1 MSTASGSPAA
11 FTIRSR
17 PEDFVVVE
25 EPLYPPSGTGA
36 HLFLEIEKRGRTT
49 EQVARELGRRLA
61 VDPREVGYAG
71 RKDRH
76 AVTRQWFSV
85 PGVDVDRARALELE
99 GASIVSAIPHAH
111 KLRTGH
117 LRANRF
123 DLALRSQ
130 TVVTAETLAALT
142 LRAESL
148 VRRGMPNRF
157 GEQRF
162 GRSGDNAE
170 SARALLSGRL
180 RPRDRRHA
188 RFLLS
193 ALQAEVFNAV
203 LDERI
208 AGYDD
213 VLIGDLA
220 RVEESGGLFWVD
232 DLERERPRARRFEIS
247 ATGPIFGTK
256 VRAPRGEAAALEARV
271 FARHG
276 IPADGSLVLPRGLRA
291 PGTRRPL
298 RVRPDGLELGPLADG
313 PGLRLGCRL
322 PAGAYVTV
330 LVECLVGNVLDAAQR
345 GSSHDEADP
354 MRVSSPD
361 VD

>member
-1 MSTASGSPAA
+1 MSTASGSPAE

-36 HLFLEIEKRGRTT
+36 HLFLEVEKRGRTT
-49 EQVARELGRRLA
+49 EQVARELARRLA
-61 VDPREVGYAG
+61 VDPRDVGYAG

-85 PGVDVDRARALELE
+85 PGVEVDRARAIELE
-99 GASIVSAIPHAH
+99 GASIVSAIPHGH

-123 DLALRSQ
+123 ELALRSPSP
-130 TVVTAETLAALT
+130 VTPSALAALT
-142 LRAESL
+142 ARAEAL
-148 VRRGMPNRF
+148 VLRGMPNRF

-180 RPRDRRHA
+180 RPRDRRDA

-203 LDERI
+203 LEERS
-208 AGYDD
+208 ASYDD
-213 VLIGDLA
+213 VLLGDLA

-256 VRAPRGEAAALEARV
+256 VRAPRGEVAALEARV
-271 FARHG
+271 FAQHG
-276 IPADGSLVLPRGLRA
+276 IPADGSLRLARGLRA
-291 PGTRRPL
+291 PGARRPL
-298 RVRPDGLELGPLADG
+298 RVRPEALELAPLADG
-313 PGLRLGCRL
+313 SGLRLGCRL

-330 LVECLVGNVLDAAQR
+330 LVECLVGTVVDAAR
-345 GSSHDEADP
+345 RAPSHDEAEAV
-354 MRVSSPD
+354 RVCSPD
-361 VD
+361 VV